1 MFNNIK
7 IMYKK
12 NWKKYKLN
20 YLSSRFISK
29 STGVYIILD
38 VAKWTYGIPLGL
50 KILYIGK
57 GNIKNRFLD
66 HLSIFREHNKKLA
79 NKIIS
84 SNLEFWFLET
94 DKEEMDAIE
103 TKLIENIS
111 SVDQNL
117 TNISKN
123 PNFIKSINNKGEQNY
138 V

>member
-1 MFNNIK
+1 MFNLIN

-12 NWKKYKLN
+12 NWKKYKLS
-20 YLSSRFISK
+20 YLSSRFIPR

-38 VAKWTYGIPLGL
+38 VAKWSHGIPLGL
-50 KILYIGK
+50 KILYVGK
-57 GNIKNRFLD
+57 GNIRNRFLD
-66 HLSIFREHNKKLA
+66 HLSIFREHNNKLA

-94 DKEEMDAIE
+94 DKKEMDEIE
-103 TKLIENIS
+103 TRLIESIS
-111 SVDQNL
+111 SIDQNL

-123 PNFIKSINNKGEQNY
+123 PNFIKSKKNKGEKQH